1 MFHSNKSIFPSSC
14 WILCDK
20 TLKAKTFWGGKGLS
34 PVTVY
39 GDIVEGNQGRNWGWN
54 CRGRML
60 ASLQGGSPSS
70 SGCLPQRVEQN
81 SHSGYQLRQSL
92 PEATEQFNLWDSS
105 IDGLCSH
112 VTLGSTKLSKK
123 KNKVKISKKVT
134 STSLYR
140 QTKNK
145 QESNQ
150 HIPFCIH
157 LSIQVTQYLQI
168 FDRKTSEGKVG

>member
-1 MFHSNKSIFPSSC
+1 
-14 WILCDK
+14 
-20 TLKAKTFWGGKGLS
+20 
-34 PVTVY
+34 
-39 GDIVEGNQGRNWGWN
+39 
-54 CRGRML
+54 ML

-123 KNKVKISKKVT
+123 KQS
-134 STSLYR
+134 
-140 QTKNK
+140 KNK

-150 HIPFCIH
+150 HIP
-157 LSIQVTQYLQI
+157 LQTNQ
-168 FDRKTSEGKVG
+168 K